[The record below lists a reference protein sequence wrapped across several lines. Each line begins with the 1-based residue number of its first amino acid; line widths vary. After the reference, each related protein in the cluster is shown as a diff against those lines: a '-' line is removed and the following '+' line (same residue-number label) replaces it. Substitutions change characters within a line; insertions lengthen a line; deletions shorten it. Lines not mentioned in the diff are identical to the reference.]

1 MRSGTLLDHQYFW
14 CEMHV
19 FVLKIFEHPRES
31 SSKFVGDGSDE
42 EIKKIVRLSVSIK
55 KMSGWDM
62 AYKK

>member
-1 MRSGTLLDHQYFW
+1 
-14 CEMHV
+14 MHV